1 MKLTRLQF
9 NFLTFIESHSGESL
23 TQRDIAF
30 KMDIS
35 LGSVNKFITFSLK
48 EKLIAMSKKQIIL
61 TDKGYSL
68 LEPCKVKNAII
79 IAAGVSERL
88 SPVTLKT
95 PKPLVTVNGVR
106 IIDTII
112 DSLLEKGIVN
122 IYVVVGYKKEMFKV
136 LLEKYPSITLIENP
150 RYNEAHNIASLYEAR
165 NYLDSSYIIEADL
178 FIMNKDIISK
188 YEYATSYKGI
198 FEEETDDWCFSTK
211 NSWITKTSIGGNNV
225 YRMIGISY
233 WNKEDSIKLKKD
245 IEDVINTPG
254 GKENFWD
261 KVPLT
266 ICKKHYSILVNEIS
280 SKDVIEIDN
289 YKELVELDSS
299 YK

>member
-106 IIDTII
+106 IIDTIL
-112 DSLLEKGIVN
+112 DSLLEKGITN
-122 IYVVVGYKKEMFKV
+122 IYIVVGYKKEMFEV
-136 LLEKYPSITLIENP
+136 LKDKYPSITLIENP
-150 RYNEAHNIASLYEAR
+150 RYNEAHNIASIYEAR
-165 NYLDSSYIIEADL
+165 KYLDSSYIIEADL

-188 YEYATSYKGI
+188 YEYGTSYKGI
-198 FEEETDDWCFSTK
+198 YESQTDDWCFYTK
-211 NSWITKTSIGGNNV
+211 NSWITKTAIGGSDV

-233 WNKEDSIKLKKD
+233 WSKEDSFRLAED
-245 IEDVINTPG
+245 IENIMNMPG

-261 KVPLT
+261 LVPLT
-266 ICKKHYSILVNEIS
+266 FCKKHYNIAVDEIS

-289 YKELVELDSS
+289 YKELKELDSS